1 MEIRGKINYF
11 ELEIFNKNQETN
23 RYEIRLKEITELFKQ
38 TNNERIYLL
47 RLTNNITDRAKEYK
61 LKL

>member
-23 RYEIRLKEITELFKQ
+23 RYEIRLKEITELFK
-38 TNNERIYLL
+38 
-47 RLTNNITDRAKEYK
+47 
-61 LKL
+61 